1 MYEHDTIAAIATP
14 PGSGGVAIVRISGER
29 AEALARA
36 VFQPGQPRDHLKDG
50 ASQPSGKRQGGR
62 FIFHSHHL
70 YLGRVI
76 DPLTGQPL
84 DQALLA
90 LMRAPHSYTGEDVAE
105 LQCHGGSFLVR
116 RILEVVL
123 KHGAR
128 LALPGEFTK
137 RAFLNGRLDLS
148 QAEAVLDLIQ
158 AKSAGGLRLAWEQ
171 VSGRLSEQC
180 GRLRERLLGL
190 TAHLEAF
197 LDFPEEDIPARSQD
211 EFGRDLSEL
220 IEAVGRLHASFTRGK
235 VYRDGVRT
243 VIVGKPN
250 VGKSSLLNALTGT
263 DRAIVA
269 PVPGTTRDTLEE
281 TVTIGDIPLIVWD
294 TAGLRTSRDEVERM
308 GIDRTRTGIAQAE
321 LVLAVFDA
329 SRPFDAEDK
338 RVCDYISGKRIV
350 PVLNKIDL
358 LTEKT
363 SRPDHWE
370 RGREDGSSL
379 TTAAELETWL
389 GAGPSVAISAQTGS
403 GLDRLADAITAL
415 VFGNPPP
422 CPYPNAGEG
431 QDGLA
436 EAGHG
441 VVVTRLRHRDAL
453 IKAEQH
459 LTIALEGLSAGL
471 TLDLVA
477 VDLRSALDQIGE
489 ITGQVSSEDI
499 LDRVFGEFC
508 IGK

>member
-14 PGSGGVAIVRISGER
+14 AGSGGVAVVRISGER

-36 VFQPGQPRDHLKDG
+36 VFRPGQPWEHL
-50 ASQPSGKRQGGR
+50 
-62 FIFHSHHL
+62 HSHHL
-70 YLGRVI
+70 YLGRVT
-76 DPLTGQPL
+76 DPLTGQTL

-90 LMRAPHSYTGEDVAE
+90 LMRAPHSYTGEDVVE
-105 LQCHGGSFLVR
+105 IQCHGGSFLVQQ
-116 RILEVVL
+116 ILEAVL

-128 LALPGEFTK
+128 LARPGEFTK

-158 AKSAGGLRLAWEQ
+158 AKSTGGLRVAWEQ

-190 TAHLEAF
+190 TAHIEAF
-197 LDFPEEDIPARSQD
+197 LDFPEEDIPARTQD

-220 IEAVGRLHASFTRGK
+220 IEAVGRLHASFAQGK
-235 VYRDGVRT
+235 IYRDGVRT

-263 DRAIVA
+263 DRAIVT

-281 TVTIGDIPLIVWD
+281 TVTIGDVLLVVWD
-294 TAGLRTSRDEVERM
+294 TAGLHASRDEVERVGIERTQA
-308 GIDRTRTGIAQAE
+308 GIDQAE

-329 SRPFDAEDK
+329 SRPFDTEDK
-338 RVCDYISGKRIV
+338 TVCEYINGKRIV
-350 PVLNKIDL
+350 PILNKIDL
-358 LTEKT
+358 PVE
-363 SRPDHWE
+363 
-370 RGREDGSSL
+370 
-379 TTAAELETWL
+379 TTAAELEARL
-389 GAGPSVAISAQTGS
+389 GGTGPPVAISAQNGT
-403 GLDRLADAITAL
+403 GLDRLADTITTL
-415 VFGNPPP
+415 VFGSRPT
-422 CPYPNAGEG
+422 G
-431 QDGLA
+431 QNGLA
-436 EAGHG
+436 EGGRG

-453 IKAEQH
+453 IKAEQY
-459 LTIALEGLSAGL
+459 LTAALESLSTGLP
-471 TLDLVA
+471 LDLVA
-477 VDLRSALDQIGE
+477 VDLRAALDQIGE

-499 LDRVFGEFC
+499 LDRIFTEFC

>member
-14 PGSGGVAIVRISGER
+14 AGSGGVAIVRISGDR

-36 VFQPGQPRDHLKDG
+36 VFQPGHPREHLKDE
-50 ASQPSGKRQGGR
+50 ASQALRKRKRGQ

-70 YLGRVI
+70 YLGRVT

-105 LQCHGGSFLVR
+105 IQCHGGSFLVQG
-116 RILEVVL
+116 ILEAVL

-158 AKSAGGLRLAWEQ
+158 AKSAGGLRLALEQ

-180 GRLRERLLGL
+180 GQLRERLLGL
-190 TAHLEAF
+190 AAHLEAF
-197 LDFPEEDIPARSQD
+197 LDFPEEDIPARSQG
-211 EFGRDLSEL
+211 EFCRELSKL
-220 IEAVGRLHASFTRGK
+220 IEAVGRLHASFARGK

-250 VGKSSLLNALTGT
+250 VGKSSLLNALIGT
-263 DRAIVA
+263 DRAIVT

-281 TVTIGDIPLIVWD
+281 TVTIGDIPLVVWD
-294 TAGLRTSRDEVERM
+294 TAGLRASRDEVERM
-308 GIDRTRTGIAQAE
+308 GIERTLAGIARAE

-329 SRPFDAEDK
+329 SRPVDAEDK
-338 RVCDYISGKRIV
+338 AVCDSISGKRIV

-358 LTEKT
+358 SIE
-363 SRPDHWE
+363 
-370 RGREDGSSL
+370 
-379 TTAAELETWL
+379 TTAAELETRL
-389 GAGPSVAISAQTGS
+389 KAGPSVAISARTGS
-403 GLDRLADAITAL
+403 GLDRLAEAITAL
-415 VFGNPPP
+415 LLGNPPP
-422 CPYPNAGEG
+422 FPHPNAGER

-441 VVVTRLRHRDAL
+441 VIVTRLRHRDAL
-453 IKAEQH
+453 IKTEQS
-459 LTIALEGLSAGL
+459 LTTALESLSAGL
-471 TLDLVA
+471 PLDLVA
-477 VDLRSALDQIGE
+477 VDLRAALDQIGE

-499 LDRVFGEFC
+499 LDSIFGEFC